1 MAEAGLRRYAE
12 ADRLLREALAIRQA
26 TLGPDHREVAQ
37 SLYHLGRLYAERKQY
52 A

>member
-1 MAEAGLRRYAE
+1 
-12 ADRLLREALAIRQA
+12 LREALAIRQA